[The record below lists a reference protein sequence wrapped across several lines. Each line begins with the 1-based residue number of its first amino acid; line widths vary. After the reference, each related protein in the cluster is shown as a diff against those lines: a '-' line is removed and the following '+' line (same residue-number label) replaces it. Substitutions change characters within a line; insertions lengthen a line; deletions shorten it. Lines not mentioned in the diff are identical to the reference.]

1 MIEPYVMMEIVEQ
14 RQAYLRSLAARQ
26 PSGPITEALR
36 QTLGRGLVRFG
47 RWVEGRCPE
56 MAVNTGTPESWR
68 SVQVAD
74 GAH

>member
-1 MIEPYVMMEIVEQ
+1 MEPYVMLEIVEQ
-14 RQAYLRSLAARQ
+14 RQAYLRSIAAHR
-26 PSGPITEALR
+26 PSGPMMGAFR

-56 MAVNTGTPESWR
+56 MAVETRTPESWS
-68 SVQVAD
+68 SVRVAD